1 MKKIIIIILFLTTCI
16 TYSQI
21 EWELAKDM
29 PSFHDTNVEAFS
41 KDTFVISSYFNS
53 MRNDNITFEWSIHLT
68 TDRGTTWSRIYQ
80 DSVSLAD
87 LPRRERRIDQLEVT
101 KNSVIAFTREDG
113 YLLTSNDYGKTWD
126 SLLVFLP
133 YERGTILDSYEE
145 YIACYTNE
153 DYIIIY
159 NTITKDTNH
168 INIPE
173 LDIDFGGD
181 NVHLLERHLYMRS
194 INEFYFVYTD
204 VTPNASYSYLHI
216 TKDGGGT
223 WEIRKHPRYYMDV
236 VFLNDDLLYAS
247 GSISP
252 TASGMG
258 EFIGIIDKSTDG
270 GLTWHNVVNANEVE
284 YPFVFQYIR
293 SLYVSNNKIIGTLET
308 YNAISTKKG
317 EDNWQFDNL
326 EPMTFVNSGK
336 FNDIACDENDICLG
350 AFSWNYIVRNKVD
363 ITSVEDKIKDVGP
376 NINYIEIYNL
386 NGQKLYEQ
394 HTISDKSNLE
404 LQNGLYLKVYKDFQ
418 NNIIKTEKLFITK

>member
-1 MKKIIIIILFLTTCI
+1 
-16 TYSQI
+16 
-21 EWELAKDM
+21 
-29 PSFHDTNVEAFS
+29 
-41 KDTFVISSYFNS
+41 
-53 MRNDNITFEWSIHLT
+53 
-68 TDRGTTWSRIYQ
+68 
-80 DSVSLAD
+80 
-87 LPRRERRIDQLEVT
+87 
-101 KNSVIAFTREDG
+101 
-113 YLLTSNDYGKTWD
+113 
-126 SLLVFLP
+126 
-133 YERGTILDSYEE
+133 
-145 YIACYTNE
+145 
-153 DYIIIY
+153 
-159 NTITKDTNH
+159 
-168 INIPE
+168 
-173 LDIDFGGD
+173 
-181 NVHLLERHLYMRS
+181 
-194 INEFYFVYTD
+194 
-204 VTPNASYSYLHI
+204 
-216 TKDGGGT
+216 
-223 WEIRKHPRYYMDV
+223 MDV